1 MPSER
6 ARRQHLAHWPTA
18 AARAWGLVTQA
29 WGAEKDQLAAD
40 MRELVIEASRSL
52 PAAQRQAAEE
62 MLMHELQRLTQQ
74 APSAAHGAPLERR
87 ADMALARSM
96 HVRMNTPCV
105 QFV

>member
-1 MPSER
+1 MYVSTTAKRCR
-6 ARRQHLAHWPTA
+6 AGDPA
-18 AARAWGLVTQA
+18 ASTWRIGRPPPPARGDCSPQA

-74 APSAAHGAPLERR
+74 APSATHGAWNAAPTWFLP
-87 ADMALARSM
+87 
-96 HVRMNTPCV
+96 VPCV
-105 QFV
+105 CA